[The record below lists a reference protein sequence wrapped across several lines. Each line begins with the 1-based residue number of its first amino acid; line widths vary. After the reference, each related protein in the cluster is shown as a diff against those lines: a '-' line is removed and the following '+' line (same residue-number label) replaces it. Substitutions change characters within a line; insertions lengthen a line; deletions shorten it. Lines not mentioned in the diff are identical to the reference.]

1 MTASILDHL
10 DRLADEHP
18 NKLLYAYLDV
28 NGDPIETHTYA
39 SFLRR
44 AQAIAGHLRK
54 EGRFAAGDRILLA
67 YPPGLEMI
75 CAFFGCVRAGLIPV
89 PVYPPSSRGF
99 QSALYKTVHIAKDCQ
114 AAGILTSRGY
124 HASLKTNLARRGVSA
139 SGVDVDYISGL
150 PWIATE
156 DFVDTAADNLP
167 VDSSE
172 ILFLQYTSGSTMEPK
187 GVIVTHENILT
198 TCPLVI
204 DHPAP
209 VVVSW
214 LPQYHDMGLIGCYL
228 YPALKGG
235 TTYGFAPMDFIQ
247 RPILWF
253 KAITTY
259 HATAAAAPNFAYDY
273 CLRAGRLSK
282 ESLEACDLSSLRVLL
297 CAAEPVKPDTYTRFL
312 EAFQP
317 YGLKSESF
325 YVAYGLAENTL
336 AVSLGGRKIVSVNK
350 RALALGK
357 ARMTTEVSEIDGAAQ
372 IVSCGTSLPGLD
384 LKIVDPEGHF
394 ALKPG
399 RTGEIWVAGTGKCQG
414 YWNNPELTLKQFR
427 ARLVDDTPYD
437 DGYLR
442 TGDIGFVHDGEL
454 YVCGRIKD
462 MIILRGQ
469 NYYPQDIENV
479 VEKSSSQLRHNCVV
493 AFQIQEDSEPALAIV
508 AEVKNPKAL
517 PEARKIAAAV
527 RNYLNV
533 EVAVICLIA
542 PRAIPRTS
550 SGKIMRHKT
559 KQMWLQGQFTVLS
572 DFSREKD
579 AGNSACVSDMHS
591 TFAELKARYNLTGQE
606 SYNLVEAGLD
616 SLDLVVFMHELK
628 ELLKDKGAELL
639 ARQVDIGVIQ
649 RVSVAELFG
658 LAEQLER
665 APEAAL
671 VHLRHSLAAFREE
684 QCAAEKRM
692 MSDDRKLIFE
702 PPVPSPMSE
711 IPTLKQV
718 LLTGGTG
725 FIGPFLIK
733 SLLEQTRAKIYV
745 LVRSSDEK
753 QGRQRLRA
761 AVESMGPCGAGLME
775 MFEARVIPV
784 SGDLGQPKLGLMQ
797 DVWDFLASEI
807 DTVFHNGATVN
818 YLFNYDLMRDA
829 NVLGTNEVLRL
840 AFEGRPKEF
849 NYVSTTFVFGWA
861 VKSVLYETDLNEN
874 MELLDFGYSQSKWV
888 AEQVVVDARSRGLSA
903 RIFRPALVSPSVT
916 GGGNNF
922 DIAVRLVAFMVNHG
936 IGVDTLN
943 QVSFVPADIVANN
956 IVAISTTPGTANRT
970 YHVVRDDY
978 SNMMDVTG
986 LITKATGRQFEQFS
1000 LPDFVPELIRRCRKE
1015 DLLFPLLD
1023 FLVGS
1028 VDNISSMEFKRYD
1041 NSCYQM
1047 ARDASVWGKPDPS
1060 LEDTVN
1066 GILKFMY
1073 RKGIISVAAR
1083 EVKAVSPIFK
1093 RELTIKTHRRGI
1105 DCGVNC
1111 LECLA
1116 DAGEPECVAEI
1127 PEEIP
1132 KIEASEQM

>member
-1 MTASILDHL
+1 MMASILDHL
-10 DRLADEHP
+10 DSLADKHP
-18 NKLLYAYLDV
+18 EKLLYSFLDV
-28 NGDPIETHTYA
+28 NGDPIESYTYA
-39 SFLRR
+39 SFLQR
-44 AQAIAGHLRK
+44 AEAIAGYLLK
-54 EGRFAAGDRILLA
+54 AGRFVSGDRLLLA

-99 QSALYKTVHIAKDCQ
+99 QSALYKMVHIAKDCQ
-114 AAGILTSRGY
+114 AAGILTSRDY
-124 HASLKTNLARRGVSA
+124 HASLKTNLARSGVAS
-139 SGVDVDYISGL
+139 SGVDVDYISAL
-150 PWIATE
+150 PWIPTE
-156 DFVDTAADNLP
+156 EFVETIADRP
-167 VDSSE
+167 TSSPQE

-187 GVIVTHENILT
+187 GVIVSHENILST
-198 TCPLVI
+198 APLVI
-204 DHPAP
+204 DHTDP

-228 YPALKGG
+228 YPALRGG
-235 TTYGFAPMDFIQ
+235 TTYGFASMDFIQ

-253 KAITTY
+253 DAITTY
-259 HATAAAAPNFAYDY
+259 RATATAAPNFAYDY

-282 ESLEACDLSSLRVLL
+282 EALEACDLSSLRVLM

-312 EAFQP
+312 EAFQA
-317 YGLKSESF
+317 YGLKSASF

-350 RALALGK
+350 RALTLGK

-372 IVSCGTSLPGLD
+372 IISCGVPIPGLD
-384 LKIVDPEGHF
+384 LKIVDTEGHF
-394 ALKPG
+394 ALQSG
-399 RTGEIWVAGTGKCQG
+399 CIGEIWVAGSGKCQG
-414 YWNNPELTLKQFR
+414 YWNNPELTQKQFR

-442 TGDIGFVHDGEL
+442 TGDTGFMHDGEL
-454 YVCGRIKD
+454 YVCGRLKD

-479 VEKSSSQLRHNCVV
+479 VEKSSGLIRHNCVV
-493 AFQIQEDSEPALAIV
+493 AFQVQEDSEPALAIV

-517 PEARKIAAAV
+517 PESRKIAAAV

-533 EVAVICLIA
+533 EVAKIALIA

-559 KQMWLQGQFTVLS
+559 KQLWLQGEFTVLS

-579 AGNSACVSDMHS
+579 AGSTACEPGVHS
-591 TFAELKARYNLTGQE
+591 TFAELKARYNLTGKE

-628 ELLKDKGAELL
+628 ELLKDNGAEML

-665 APEAAL
+665 APEQAL
-671 VHLRHSLAAFREE
+671 VHLRHALAAFRQE
-684 QCAAEKRM
+684 QSAAEKRLM
-692 MSDDRKLIFE
+692 NDDRKLIFE
-702 PPVPSPMSE
+702 PDAPSPAPPMAA
-711 IPTLKQV
+711 PNHV

-761 AVESMGPCGAGLME
+761 AMESMGPSPIGLME
-775 MFEARVIPV
+775 MFEARVIPIC
-784 SGDLGQPKLGLMQ
+784 GDLGQPKLGLMQ
-797 DVWDFLASEI
+797 DAWDFLANEI

-818 YLFNYDLMRDA
+818 YLFNYDMMRDA
-829 NVLGTNEVLRL
+829 NVLGTNEVVRL

-888 AEQVVVDARSRGLSA
+888 AEQVVVDARTRGLSA
-903 RIFRPALVSPSVT
+903 RIFRPALVSPSVS

-956 IVAISTTPGTANRT
+956 IVAISTTPGTANKT
-970 YHVVRDDY
+970 FHVVRDDY
-978 SNMMDVTG
+978 SNMNDITG
-986 LITKATGRQFEQFS
+986 LITKATGREFEAFS
-1000 LPDFVPELIRRCRKE
+1000 LPEFVPELIRRCRKE

-1028 VDNISSMEFKRYD
+1028 VDNISAMEFKRYD
-1041 NSCYQM
+1041 SSSYQI

-1083 EVKAVSPIFK
+1083 EVNPAVAP
-1093 RELTIKTHRRGI
+1093 L
-1105 DCGVNC
+1105 C
-1111 LECLA
+1111 
-1116 DAGEPECVAEI
+1116 EPELNI
-1127 PEEIP
+1127 S
-1132 KIEASEQM
+1132 ASAD

>member
-1 MTASILDHL
+1 M
-10 DRLADEHP
+10 
-18 NKLLYAYLDV
+18 
-28 NGDPIETHTYA
+28 
-39 SFLRR
+39 
-44 AQAIAGHLRK
+44 
-54 EGRFAAGDRILLA
+54 
-67 YPPGLEMI
+67 
-75 CAFFGCVRAGLIPV
+75 
-89 PVYPPSSRGF
+89 
-99 QSALYKTVHIAKDCQ
+99 
-114 AAGILTSRGY
+114 
-124 HASLKTNLARRGVSA
+124 
-139 SGVDVDYISGL
+139 
-150 PWIATE
+150 
-156 DFVDTAADNLP
+156 
-167 VDSSE
+167 
-172 ILFLQYTSGSTMEPK
+172 
-187 GVIVTHENILT
+187 
-198 TCPLVI
+198 
-204 DHPAP
+204 
-209 VVVSW
+209 
-214 LPQYHDMGLIGCYL
+214 
-228 YPALKGG
+228 
-235 TTYGFAPMDFIQ
+235 
-247 RPILWF
+247 
-253 KAITTY
+253 
-259 HATAAAAPNFAYDY
+259 
-273 CLRAGRLSK
+273 
-282 ESLEACDLSSLRVLL
+282 

-312 EAFQP
+312 EAFQA
-317 YGLKSESF
+317 YGLKSTSF

-336 AVSLGGRKIVSVNK
+336 AVSLGGRNIVSVNK
-350 RALALGK
+350 RALTLGK

-372 IVSCGTSLPGLD
+372 IISCGVPIPGLD
-384 LKIVDPEGHF
+384 LKIVDTEGHF
-394 ALKPG
+394 ALQPG
-399 RTGEIWVAGTGKCQG
+399 CIGEIWVAGSGKCQG
-414 YWNNPELTLKQFR
+414 YWNNPELTQKQFR

-442 TGDIGFVHDGEL
+442 TGDTGFMHDGEL
-454 YVCGRIKD
+454 YVCGRLKD

-479 VEKSSSQLRHNCVV
+479 VEKSSGLIRHNCIV
-493 AFQIQEDSEPALAIV
+493 AFQVQEDSEPALAIV

-517 PEARKIAAAV
+517 PESRKIAAAV

-533 EVAVICLIA
+533 EVAKIALIA

-559 KQMWLQGQFTVLS
+559 KQLWLQGEFTVLS

-579 AGNSACVSDMHS
+579 AGTAACEPGGHS
-591 TFAELKARYNLTGQE
+591 TFAELKARYNLTGKE

-628 ELLKDKGAELL
+628 ELLKDNGAEML

-665 APEAAL
+665 APEQAL
-671 VHLRHSLAAFREE
+671 VHLRHALAAFRQE
-684 QCAAEKRM
+684 QSAAEKRLM
-692 MSDDRKLIFE
+692 NDDRKLIFE
-702 PPVPSPMSE
+702 PDAPLPVPPM
-711 IPTLKQV
+711 PAPNHV

-761 AVESMGPCGAGLME
+761 AMESMGPSPIGLME
-775 MFEARVIPV
+775 MFEARVIPIC
-784 SGDLGQPKLGLMQ
+784 GDLGQPKLGLMQ
-797 DVWDFLASEI
+797 DAWDFLANEI

-818 YLFNYDLMRDA
+818 YLFNYDMMRDA
-829 NVLGTNEVLRL
+829 NVLGTNEVVRL

-888 AEQVVVDARSRGLSA
+888 AEQVVVDARTRGLSA
-903 RIFRPALVSPSVT
+903 RIFRPALVSPSVS

-956 IVAISTTPGTANRT
+956 IIAISTTPGTANKT
-970 YHVVRDDY
+970 FHVVRDDY
-978 SNMMDVTG
+978 SNMNDITG
-986 LITKATGRQFEQFS
+986 LITKATGREFEAFS
-1000 LPDFVPELIRRCRKE
+1000 LPEFVPELIRRCRKE

-1041 NSCYQM
+1041 SSSYQI

-1073 RKGIISVAAR
+1073 RKGIIAVAAR
-1083 EVKAVSPIFK
+1083 EVTPPVAP
-1093 RELTIKTHRRGI
+1093 L
-1105 DCGVNC
+1105 C
-1111 LECLA
+1111 
-1116 DAGEPECVAEI
+1116 EPELNI
-1127 PEEIP
+1127 S
-1132 KIEASEQM
+1132 ASAD

>member
-1 MTASILDHL
+1 MTPAILGHL

-18 NKLLYAYLDV
+18 DKLLYSYLDV
-28 NGDPIETHTYA
+28 NGDPIESYTYA
-39 SFLRR
+39 SFLQRVE
-44 AQAIAGHLRK
+44 AIAGYLWK
-54 EGRFAAGDRILLA
+54 DGRFAAGDRLLLA

-75 CAFFGCVRAGLIPV
+75 GAFFGCVRAGLIPV

-99 QSALYKTVHIAKDCQ
+99 QSALYKMIHIAKDCQ
-114 AAGILTSRGY
+114 AAGILTSRDY
-124 HASLKTNLARRGVSA
+124 QASLKTNLARSGVSA
-139 SGVDVDYISGL
+139 CGIDVDYISGL

-156 DFVDTAADNLP
+156 EFVDVISNRPAAEH
-167 VDSSE
+167 SK

-187 GVIVTHENILT
+187 GVIVTHENILD
-198 TCPLVI
+198 TCHLVI
-204 DHPAP
+204 DHPSP

-235 TTYGFAPMDFIQ
+235 TTYGFSPTDFIQ

-253 KAITTY
+253 DAMTAY
-259 HATAAAAPNFAYDY
+259 HATATAAPNFAYDY

-282 ESLEACDLSSLRVLL
+282 DSLETCDLSSLRVLM

-312 EAFQP
+312 EMFQS

-336 AVSLGGRKIVSVNK
+336 AVSQGGRNIVSVNK
-350 RALALGK
+350 RALALGM
-357 ARMTTEVSEIDGAAQ
+357 ARMTTEVSEIDGATQ
-372 IVSCGTSLPGLD
+372 IVSCGTPLPGLD
-384 LKIVDPEGHF
+384 VKIVDPEGHF
-394 ALKPG
+394 PLKPG
-399 RTGEIWVAGTGKCQG
+399 HTGEIWVAGSGKCRG

-427 ARLVDDTPYD
+427 ARLVDDSPYD
-437 DGYLR
+437 EGYLR
-442 TGDIGFVHDGEL
+442 TGDIGFFHDGEL

-469 NYYPQDIENV
+469 NYYPHDIENV
-479 VEKSSSQLRHNCVV
+479 VEKSSSLIRHNCVA
-493 AFQIQEDSEPALAIV
+493 AFQVQEDSEPALAIV
-508 AEVKNPKAL
+508 AEVKSPRAL

-533 EVAVICLIA
+533 EVAMISLIA

-579 AGNSACVSDMHS
+579 AGKSHSDIHS
-591 TFAELKARYNLTGQE
+591 SFAELKARYNLTGQE

-628 ELLKDKGAELL
+628 ELLKDKDAEML

-649 RVSVAELFG
+649 RVSVAELFA

-665 APEAAL
+665 APDEAL

-684 QCAAEKRM
+684 QGAAEKQM
-692 MSDDRKLIFE
+692 MSNDRKLIFE
-702 PPVPSPMSE
+702 PSVPSPMPE
-711 IPTLKQV
+711 IPMLNHL

-761 AVESMGPCGAGLME
+761 AMESMGPCGAGLME

-784 SGDLGQPKLGLMQ
+784 SGDLAQPKLGLMQ

-829 NVLGTNEVLRL
+829 NVLGTNEVVRL

-936 IGVDTLN
+936 IGVDALN
-943 QVSFVPADIVANN
+943 QVSFTPADIVANN
-956 IVAISTTPGTANRT
+956 IVAISNTAGTGNKT
-970 YHVVRDDY
+970 YHIVRDDY
-978 SNMMDVTG
+978 ANMLDITA
-986 LITKATGRQFEQFS
+986 LITKATGRHFETFS
-1000 LPDFVPELIRRCRKE
+1000 LADFVPELIRRCRKE

-1028 VDNISSMEFKRYD
+1028 VDNISAMEFKRYD
-1041 NSCYQM
+1041 SSSYQM
-1047 ARDASVWGKPDPS
+1047 ARDASVWGKADPS

-1083 EVKAVSPIFK
+1083 EVNAVSPSDG
-1093 RELTIKTHRRGI
+1093 LVDWT
-1105 DCGVNC
+1105 
-1111 LECLA
+1111 
-1116 DAGEPECVAEI
+1116 DAISAT
-1127 PEEIP
+1127 
-1132 KIEASEQM
+1132 AS